1 MSENNAATPLL
12 GSLETNCSVRRT
24 RGGVAARRRSR
35 MIIVTH
41 RGEMHDDPKVY
52 AVKDRVSAIC
62 LLLVVAFMVA
72 GTFL

>member
-12 GSLETNCSVRRT
+12 GSLETICSVRRT
-24 RGGVAARRRSR
+24 RGGVAE
-35 MIIVTH
+35 IVTH
-41 RGEMHDDPKVY
+41 RGEMHDDPMVY

-62 LLLVVAFMVA
+62 LLLVVAFVVA